1 MPVSDQASGRG
12 GRTPTVR
19 GCRDT
24 GVTINNQPPAELQLR
39 IEPID
44 GSPAFEGEKRVTV
57 PRINPPRPGERYP
70 VWFDRADRTV
80 FAIGLAPGESPTPEV
95 RGLFELAQHGD
106 AARPS
111 EPAGQVPG
119 EDPLNRLMKLNEL
132 RLAGALSEAEFAD
145 LKARIMKDAE

>member
-1 MPVSDQASGRG
+1 MR
-12 GRTPTVR
+12 R
-19 GCRDT
+19 
-24 GVTINNQPPAELQLR
+24 
-39 IEPID
+39 
-44 GSPAFEGEKRVTV
+44 
-57 PRINPPRPGERYP
+57 
-70 VWFDRADRTV
+70 
-80 FAIGLAPGESPTPEV
+80 
-95 RGLFELAQHGD
+95 LFELAQHGD